1 MKNTLKT
8 LLYWVLLFF
17 ILLIGIY
24 ILISYQYIV
33 IAKFTGVLIVVF
45 FISAL
50 KIWTT
55 NSKKKNLKL
64 KKTQLNLN
72 HRYWLSKNCPF
83 YYSLN
88 STDKVVFEDR
98 IGLLLSKIGV
108 IDFEKEVSTEMYLS
122 IMAFCTIT
130 NWNFPFWDLGTIH
143 YFSNNLDKTIL
154 NESRIECS
162 FNSISNSIL
171 SSTIKP
177 IDDIQSNPTDEIQ
190 AIILEVYKK
199 EFKN

>member
-8 LLYWVLLFF
+8 FFYWVILFF
-17 ILLIGIY
+17 TLLIGIY

-33 IAKFTGVLIVVF
+33 IAKFTGVLTVIF

-83 YYSLN
+83 YY
-88 STDKVVFEDR
+88 
-98 IGLLLSKIGV
+98 
-108 IDFEKEVSTEMYLS
+108 
-122 IMAFCTIT
+122 
-130 NWNFPFWDLGTIH
+130 
-143 YFSNNLDKTIL
+143 
-154 NESRIECS
+154 
-162 FNSISNSIL
+162 
-171 SSTIKP
+171 
-177 IDDIQSNPTDEIQ
+177 
-190 AIILEVYKK
+190 
-199 EFKN
+199 

>member
-24 ILISYQYIV
+24 ILISFQYIV

-108 IDFEKEVSTEMYLS
+108 IDFDKEVTTEMYLT

-130 NWNFPFWDLGTIH
+130 NWNFPFWDLGIIN

-171 SSTIKP
+171 SSSIKP